1 MKNIIVLLILCMI
14 CLAGCGDN
22 ATRGRVVYRPRIPEE
37 NVEKAAAYITEWCEA
52 ANPKSDEEGEDLL
65 EQAEE
70 TSMKL
75 YGKKVIGVLMQDG
88 YEFVPYDELGEYD
101 KKRCDKFKNGQ

>member
-1 MKNIIVLLILCMI
+1 MKNIIVLSILCII

-22 ATRGRVVYRPRIPEE
+22 YERGRVSYKSIIPEE
-37 NVEKAAAYITEWCEA
+37 NVEKAAAHITEWCEA

-70 TSMKL
+70 TAMKL
-75 YGKKVIGVLMQDG
+75 YGKKVIGVWMQHG
-88 YEFVPYDELGEYD
+88 NEFVPYDDLGEYD
-101 KKRCDKFKNGQ
+101 KKRCDQFIKGE